1 MKKAHL
7 RSLLIVV
14 LVLFTVILTSAS
26 GQADVKASFLYY
38 LANFTGTVPYSGGRV
53 IADKERNEIY
63 VIYENYLNIYNEHG
77 MEIYRFGDDLD
88 LGQILDAGVDQNG
101 EMLLLTYK
109 DTRSSIIRCNYRGEP
124 YSKTELDKFPPPFS
138 RFIPNRLVYQNGNIY
153 LASLNEMILAVTD
166 DQGNFK
172 KGYDLVPL
180 IEVEEKDRGNMEI
193 VGFSVDGEGNILFT
207 IPVLFKAFI
216 LSPDG
221 KVDWFGKPGGSPGRF
236 NVVAGIVRDSKGNYL
251 VVDKLKSTVM
261 VYDKAFNFLD
271 QFGYRGLRPGNLFFP
286 NDIAIDNRDRI
297 YVTQGARKGIS
308 VFKLTYR

>member
-1 MKKAHL
+1 
-7 RSLLIVV
+7 
-14 LVLFTVILTSAS
+14 
-26 GQADVKASFLYY
+26 
-38 LANFTGTVPYSGGRV
+38 
-53 IADKERNEIY
+53 
-63 VIYENYLNIYNEHG
+63 
-77 MEIYRFGDDLD
+77 
-88 LGQILDAGVDQNG
+88 
-101 EMLLLTYK
+101 MLLLTYK

-271 QFGYRGLRPGNLFFP
+271 QFGYRGRDLATSFSQTILPLITEIESMSLRSEK
-286 NDIAIDNRDRI
+286 RD
-297 YVTQGARKGIS
+297 QC
-308 VFKLTYR
+308 F